1 MQNNVSYLQCN
12 DTNWALVDMPIDRQF
27 TNNTLICIK
36 PLICRKN
43 TDFLTFLPPFKTDNI
58 ASDLL

>member
-12 DTNWALVDMPIDRQF
+12 DTNWALVDMSIDRQF
-27 TNNTLICIK
+27 TNNT
-36 PLICRKN
+36 LICRKN